1 MIKAVKEAKV
11 HTSWLTPNE
20 PYEEALRTFVR
31 RVLTGA
37 GGAKLLPAVLPLQR
51 KVAHLAII
59 NSLAQVTLK
68 IASPGVPDFYQ
79 GTDLWD
85 LSLVDP
91 DNRRPVDYDLRRRL
105 LDKVSDAT
113 AADVLA
119 WADDGAPKLWLTQ
132 RTLRA
137 RPRFANAGYQPR
149 YAEGQ
154 KADHAVA

>member
-1 MIKAVKEAKV
+1 MNSFYQALLGVSAAAIDGDTKSAPDELVAKLSEYMIKAVKEAKV

-85 LSLVDP
+85 LSLVD
-91 DNRRPVDYDLRRRL
+91 
-105 LDKVSDAT
+105 
-113 AADVLA
+113 
-119 WADDGAPKLWLTQ
+119 
-132 RTLRA
+132 
-137 RPRFANAGYQPR
+137 
-149 YAEGQ
+149 
-154 KADHAVA
+154 